1 MIQFLYRIVRFES
14 SKCIF
19 FHILKTNLSFQW
31 TMKSQLV
38 VIVSVGILLFSCS
51 SSNEE
56 YSFAATEL
64 CRCMEENGD
73 KGENDPLVKVHL
85 GVCLLDARIDLK
97 DPEMLEAVKVECP
110 EVKGAFSDYV
120 KRMSPN

>member
-1 MIQFLYRIVRFES
+1 MG
-14 SKCIF
+14 
-19 FHILKTNLSFQW
+19 T
-31 TMKSQLV
+31 
-38 VIVSVGILLFSCS
+38 
-51 SSNEE
+51 
-56 YSFAATEL
+56 
-64 CRCMEENGD
+64 
-73 KGENDPLVKVHL
+73 KGNDPLVKVHL